1 MADRDQGMNRP
12 NSEVLEALS
21 EVIDARKNADSR
33 QSYVASLHAKGLNAI
48 SAKVLEEANETV
60 EAAENGDVDQVVYE
74 TADLWFHSMVLLSYF
89 DVSHQHVLEELVR
102 RFGVSGITEKNSR
115 D

>member
-1 MADRDQGMNRP
+1 MNGLDAD
-12 NSEVLEALS
+12 VLEALS
-21 EVIDARKNADSR
+21 AVIEARKNADSK

-48 SAKVLEEANETV
+48 SGKILEEADETV
-60 EAAENGDVDQVVYE
+60 EAAENGDVNQVVYE

-89 DVSHQHVLEELVR
+89 DVNHQHVLEELVR

>member
-1 MADRDQGMNRP
+1 MEADI
-12 NSEVLEALS
+12 LTTLS
-21 EVIDARKNADSR
+21 EVIDARKSADSK
-33 QSYVASLHAKGLNAI
+33 QSYVASLYAKGLGAI
-48 SAKVLEEANETV
+48 SGKVLEEANETV
-60 EAAENGDVDQVVYE
+60 EAAENGDVNQVVYE

-89 DVSHQHVLEELVR
+89 EVNHQHVLDELVR